1 MKTVLNEKIDYDLI
15 KSYDMSYLKDNI
27 ILPFFDDGLTLY
39 LYVSEYSKLD
49 SCEEFFDNRNL
60 KIFSCKKE
68 DIQFLLSDINI
79 KLKLF
84 SLARKS
90 REYDDLNSSYM
101 QTFLEKLLSYSIE
114 KNSSDI
120 HIEFSNH
127 LTLFRFRIDGNL
139 KTFLVLEKNFIK
151 LVSSYLKLISNLDI
165 TQTRLPLD
173 SRFSLILNEKKFD
186 FRLSTMP
193 TLEAESIVIRVLD
206 SKNINI
212 NIDEIGFSSHILLD
226 IQNALKLTQGLI
238 LVAGPTGSGK
248 TTTLYSMLNMLNSN
262 ERKIITIE
270 DPIEY
275 KLENITQVQVNNK
288 IGLNFDLVLR
298 NILRQD
304 PDIIFIGE
312 IRDELS
318 LQIALQASLTG
329 HLVLASIHANSSSE
343 TITRLFDL
351 KADPFLI
358 STTLKLIL
366 SQRLVLSY
374 CKHCGSKGCSKCN
387 FTKYKG
393 RTVIAEA
400 LNIDENL
407 SSMIFKKESI
417 NCFNEYLRKIKH
429 KSLFDDGKLKVSEN
443 ITSMT
448 ELIKVI
454 GI

>member
-1 MKTVLNEKIDYDLI
+1 MKTVLNEKINYDLI
-15 KSYDMSYLKDNI
+15 TSYDVSYLREYT

-39 LYVSEYSKLD
+39 LYVSEDSNLNTCQEFFNNKNLKFL
-49 SCEEFFDNRNL
+49 SCE
-60 KIFSCKKE
+60 KE
-68 DIQFLLSDINI
+68 EILFLLSDIST
-79 KLKLF
+79 KLRLF
-84 SLARKS
+84 SLAGKS
-90 REYDDLNSSYM
+90 KEFDSLNSSFM
-101 QTFLEKLLSYSIE
+101 QDFLEKLLSYSIE

-120 HIEFSNH
+120 HIESCNN

-165 TQTRLPLD
+165 TQNRLPLD
-173 SRFSLILNEKKFD
+173 SRFSFLIDAKKFD

-212 NIDEIGFSSHILLD
+212 DINKIGFSSHILLD

-238 LVAGPTGSGK
+238 LVTGPTGSGK
-248 TTTLYSMLNMLNSN
+248 TTTLYSMLNILNSN
-262 ERKIITIE
+262 EKKIITIE

-329 HLVLASIHANSSSE
+329 HLVLASIHANNSSE
-343 TITRLFDL
+343 TITRLYDL

-358 STTLKLIL
+358 STTLKLVL

-374 CKHCGSKGCSKCN
+374 CKYCQAKGCSKCN

-393 RTVIAEA
+393 RTIISEA
-400 LNIDENL
+400 LKIDESL
-407 SSMIFKKESI
+407 SSMIFKKQSI
-417 NCFNEYLRKIKH
+417 NTFNEYLRKIKH
-429 KSLFDDGKLKVSEN
+429 RSLYDDGKLKVKEN
-443 ITSMT
+443 ITSME
-448 ELIKVI
+448 ELLKVI
-454 GI
+454 GL

>member
-1 MKTVLNEKIDYDLI
+1 MKTILNEKIDYDLI
-15 KSYDMSYLKDNI
+15 NSYDISYLKNNI

-39 LYVSEYSKLD
+39 LYVCEYSKLN
-49 SCEEFFDNRNL
+49 SCEEFFDKKNL
-60 KIFSCKKE
+60 KFYSCKKE
-68 DIQFLLSDINI
+68 DIQFLLSDVNI

-84 SLARKS
+84 SLAKKS
-90 REYDDLNSSYM
+90 KEFDNLNSSYM
-101 QTFLEKLLSYSIE
+101 QAFLEKILSYSIE
-114 KNSSDI
+114 RSSSDI
-120 HIEFSNH
+120 HIEYVNN

-139 KTFLVLEKNFIK
+139 KTFLVLEKSFIK
-151 LVSSYLKLISNLDI
+151 LISSYLKLISNLDI

-173 SRFSLILNEKKFD
+173 SRFSLFLDEKKFD

-206 SKNINI
+206 SKNINVDI
-212 NIDEIGFSSHILLD
+212 NKIGFSSHVLLD

-248 TTTLYSMLNMLNSN
+248 TTTLYSMLNALNSN
-262 ERKIITIE
+262 EKKIITIE
-270 DPIEY
+270 DPVEY

-288 IGLNFDLVLR
+288 VGLDFALVLR

-374 CKHCGSKGCSKCN
+374 CKHCGAKACSKCN

-407 SSMIFKKESI
+407 SSMIFKKKSI
-417 NCFNEYLRKIKH
+417 NSFNEYLKKIKYR
-429 KSLFDDGKLKVSEN
+429 SLLDDGKLKVSEN
-443 ITSMT
+443 ITSMA